1 MNYKKVV
8 LLAFVAGVL
17 TAQTHAVES
26 SAVAVAAAEGRV
38 DVASA
43 QTALTQDW
51 ALRLPNETNLQ
62 FRGVLGN
69 ESAGGSGSAML
80 YPAPHV
86 AGLVAALVTHGLLN
100 SATRKREATLAQ
112 EAANKVLDPYRGLI
126 GDLRHDDVF
135 QLALAQR
142 RATGKSRVAVPGE
155 APSADWMFVVEPVFS
170 MTQDQHALLLD
181 IAVVVYAPNAPAA
194 PAYQNA
200 LRVVSAPIASDDPLV
215 FWGENKGQNLKAVSA
230 QLMAMALELAANEAH
245 KSTPKAAES
254 SALNQRTMRY
264 VQGKSER
271 IERAELLRVT
281 CDHAVIKTL
290 RGGLMWVPLKQ
301 PHSYTVS
308 ENAASLECA
317 VVGKN

>member
-1 MNYKKVV
+1 MMHKKVIALA
-8 LLAFVAGVL
+8 LLAGLL
-17 TAQTHAVES
+17 TTQAHAAES
-26 SAVAVAAAEGRV
+26 SAVVAAGGRV

-43 QTALTQDW
+43 QAAQTQDW
-51 ALRLPNETNLQ
+51 ALRLPNDTNLQ
-62 FRGVLGN
+62 FCGVLSN
-69 ESAGGSGSAML
+69 ESVVGSGSAML
-80 YPAPHV
+80 YPAPNV

-100 SATRKREATLAQ
+100 SAARKREATLAQ
-112 EAANKVLDPYRGLI
+112 ETANKVLDPYRGLI

-142 RATGKSRVAVPGE
+142 RANGKSRVAVPGE

-170 MTQDQHALLLD
+170 MTQDQNALLLD
-181 IAVVVYAPNAPAA
+181 IAVVVYAPNAPAT

-215 FWGENKGQNLKAVSA
+215 FWSENKGQNLKAVSA
-230 QLMAMALELAANEAH
+230 QLMAMALELAANEVD
-245 KSTPKAAES
+245 KNNPKDGES
-254 SALNQRTMRY
+254 SAANQRTMRY

-281 CDHAVIKTL
+281 CDRAVIKTL

-301 PHSYTVS
+301 PHAYSVS
-308 ENAASLECA
+308 QNATPLECD
-317 VVGKN
+317 VTEKK

>member
-1 MNYKKVV
+1 MYKKIAT
-8 LLAFVAGVL
+8 LALVAGLATTQAHAAVL
-17 TAQTHAVES
+17 
-26 SAVAVAAAEGRV
+26 AEGVRLNV
-38 DVASA
+38 TPA
-43 QTALTQDW
+43 QAAQTQDW
-51 ALRLPNETNLQ
+51 AVRLPNETNLQ

-80 YPAPHV
+80 YPAPNV

-126 GDLRHDDVF
+126 GDLRHDDML

-142 RATGKSRVAVPGE
+142 RANGKSRVAVPGE
-155 APSADWMFVVEPVFS
+155 APGADWMFVVEPVFS
-170 MTQDQHALLLD
+170 MTQDQNALLLD

-215 FWGENKGQNLKAVSA
+215 FWSENKGQNLKVVSA
-230 QLMAMALELAANEAH
+230 QLMAMALELAANEAD
-245 KSTPKAAES
+245 KSSPKEVES
-254 SALNQRTMRY
+254 NATNQRTMRY
-264 VQGKSER
+264 LQGKSER

-281 CDHAVIKTL
+281 CDRAVIKTL

-308 ENAASLECA
+308 ENTGSLECR
-317 VVGKN
+317 VVDKK

>member
-1 MNYKKVV
+1 MMHKKVIA
-8 LLAFVAGVL
+8 LALVAGLL
-17 TAQTHAVES
+17 TTQAYAVES
-26 SAVAVAAAEGRV
+26 SAAAAADARA
-38 DVASA
+38 DVTSA
-43 QTALTQDW
+43 RTAQAQDW
-51 ALRLPNETNLQ
+51 AVRLPNETNLQ

-80 YPAPHV
+80 YPAPNV

-135 QLALAQR
+135 QLALMQR
-142 RATGKSRVAVPGE
+142 RANAKSRVAVPGE
-155 APSADWMFVVEPVFS
+155 APGADWMFAVEPVYS
-170 MTQDQHALLLD
+170 MTQDQNALLLD

-194 PAYQNA
+194 PTYQNA

-215 FWGENKGQNLKAVSA
+215 FWSDNNGQNLKSVSA
-230 QLMAMALELAANEAH
+230 QLMAMALELAANEVD
-245 KSTPKAAES
+245 KSNSKAAES
-254 SALNQRTMRY
+254 TAPNQRTMRY

-281 CDHAVIKTL
+281 CDRAVIKTL

-301 PHSYTVS
+301 PHAYTVS
-308 ENAASLECA
+308 ENAGSLECGVA
-317 VVGKN
+317 DKK

>member
-1 MNYKKVV
+1 MMHKKVIA
-8 LLAFVAGVL
+8 LALVAGLL
-17 TAQTHAVES
+17 TTQACAVES
-26 SAVAVAAAEGRV
+26 SAAAAADARV
-38 DVASA
+38 DVTSA
-43 QTALTQDW
+43 RTAQAQDW
-51 ALRLPNETNLQ
+51 AVRLPNETNLQ

-80 YPAPHV
+80 YPAPNV

-126 GDLRHDDVF
+126 ADLRHDDVF
-135 QLALAQR
+135 QLALMQR
-142 RATGKSRVAVPGE
+142 RANAKSRVAVPGE
-155 APSADWMFVVEPVFS
+155 APGADWMFAVEPVFS
-170 MTQDQHALLLD
+170 MTQDQNALLLD

-215 FWGENKGQNLKAVSA
+215 FWSENNGQNLKSVSA
-230 QLMAMALELAANEAH
+230 QLMAMALELAANEVD
-245 KSTPKAAES
+245 KSNSKAAES
-254 SALNQRTMRY
+254 TAPNQRTMRY

-281 CDHAVIKTL
+281 CDRAVIKTL

-301 PHSYTVS
+301 PHAYTVS
-308 ENAASLECA
+308 ENAGSLECGVA
-317 VVGKN
+317 DKK